1 MNWIFAAIVSAILA
15 QNPSRAAAPAVDYSL
30 YRATLQCP
38 GGEIPFRL
46 ELEENSNTPRAWIVN
61 GSERILVPTVVRR
74 PDIVVLDFEHYDSLV
89 DAVWDGHDAAG
100 HLRLRGTWRKRTGK
114 NDWSKLPFEAVS
126 DVEYRF
132 PPEHG
137 AATAAPIAGRWA
149 VKFSKSDDAAIGVFK
164 QLRDGS
170 VEGTFLTPS
179 GDYRYLAGDYAGG
192 RLRLSCFDGSHAFL
206 FDARMQPDGT
216 LEGNFWSG
224 GGWHEKW
231 TARRD
236 DRATLP
242 DGFKA
247 TAGVSGVRLDK
258 LKFPDL
264 TGKERSLADPEFA
277 GKARII
283 EVFGSWCPNCSDESA
298 YLAELDRR
306 YRSKGLRI
314 VGLAFELTGDFQHDA
329 KNVSKFAARHNAEY
343 PILIAG
349 IRDKEKASAALPML
363 DKLRAYPTTI
373 FLDAKG
379 NVRAVYTGFSGPAT
393 GDDYEAVK
401 RQFEQTIDKLLAG
414 R

>member
-1 MNWIFAAIVSAILA
+1 MLLFLLAAPFA
-15 QNPSRAAAPAVDYSL
+15 QQPKPGAAPAVEYSL

-46 ELEENSNTPRAWIVN
+46 ELEENSNTPRAWIIN

-74 PDIVVLDFEHYDSLV
+74 PDIVVLDFEHYDSLI
-89 DAVWDGHDAAG
+89 DAVWDGHDPDG
-100 HLRLRGTWRKRTGK
+100 HLRMRGTWRKRTGK
-114 NDWSKLPFEAVS
+114 NDWSKLPFVAVS

-132 PPEHG
+132 PPATN
-137 AATAAPIAGRWA
+137 AASESPITGRWS
-149 VKFSKSDDAAIGVFK
+149 VKFSKSDDPAVGVFK
-164 QLRDGS
+164 QNRDGS
-170 VEGTFLTPS
+170 VEGTFLTPG
-179 GDYRYLAGDYAGG
+179 GDYRYLAGDYIGG

-206 FDARMQPDGT
+206 FDARLQPDGT
-216 LEGNFWSG
+216 LDGDFWSG
-224 GGWHEKW
+224 GSWHEKW

-236 DRATLP
+236 DRAALP

-247 TAGVSGVRLDK
+247 TTAVQGVRLDK

-283 EVFGSWCPNCSDESA
+283 EVFGSWCPNCSDEAA
-298 YLAELDRR
+298 YLADLDRR

-314 VGLAFELTGDFQHDA
+314 VGLAFELTGDFHHDA
-329 KNVSKFAARHNAEY
+329 KNVTKFSARHGTEY

-349 IRDKEKASAALPML
+349 IRDREKASAALPML

-373 FLDAKG
+373 FLDEKG

-393 GDDYEAVK
+393 GPDYEAVK
-401 RQFEQTIDKLLAG
+401 RQFEQTIEKLLAG
-414 R
+414 K